1 MSTITHTLAPE
12 PFWII
17 INNEGTVAGGAR
29 MFTKRSLNKVQD
41 KIVYQDAAGT
51 IAWPNPIIFDL
62 NGVQG
67 PFYWTVDST
76 ALNDTYFLQVY
87 EAPVDGSGSDRG
99 PLIWDIDNFSPGTGG
114 GGGDVTTYN
123 DITNY
128 IANNQFIDHIDDVPS
143 PTNTTNLVIAP
154 SNHKGFTPA
163 LIAPV
168 VGTYGVVGPDIR
180 FIKNTT
186 VNADSI
192 SFPLFTL
199 ADFPLDGDV
208 TPVDYIRYV
217 CTTGLAGET
226 YKCFQFPITQKVKN
240 LANTQVT
247 FGLWAA
253 VDSTPVTINL
263 YARQYYG
270 NGTAATLESTSTR
283 LHFNTIALTSTWTW
297 YPMTFTVPD
306 TAGNSIGTPGLQ
318 TDDDAL
324 YIQVEMP
331 LSAPC
336 DVKFTKPALY
346 LGTVDPNMDFDN
358 YDQINSINST
368 PRTGDIKTTFVSNPA
383 STAANITLKGWVPMN
398 DGSIGNVAS
407 GATTRANKDTFQLYK
422 TIWDG
427 VIDTW
432 APVSTGRGATAV
444 ADFLAGKTLTLPRS
458 LGRAMAGA
466 GTGAGLTARVL
477 GQYLGAET
485 ISTAAMPS
493 HTHPTFNLG
502 GTFVGTGLGGDS
514 LSSGGGGLGTVGT
527 TGTTGSGAADG
538 NMEPTSFFNVFIKL

>member
-1 MSTITHTLAPE
+1 MAIIHTLAPE

-51 IAWPNPIIFDL
+51 IPWPNPIIFDL

-67 PFYWTVDST
+67 PFYWTVDSA
-76 ALNDTYFLQVY
+76 ALNDTYFLQVF
-87 EAPVDGSGSDRG
+87 EAPVDGSGSDKG
-99 PLIWDIDNFSPGTGG
+99 PLIWTIDDFSPGTGG
-114 GGGDVTTYN
+114 GGGDVTTYI

-163 LIAPV
+163 LINPV
-168 VGTYGVVGPDIR
+168 VGTYGVLGPDIR
-180 FIKNTT
+180 FVKNTT

-192 SFPLFTL
+192 SFPLFPL
-199 ADFPLDGDV
+199 ASAPLVGDV
-208 TPVDYIRYV
+208 TPVDYVRYQ
-217 CTTGLAGET
+217 CTTGIAGET

-240 LANTQVT
+240 LSNNTMT

-253 VDSTPVTINL
+253 VQATPVDINI
-263 YARQYYG
+263 YVRQYFG
-270 NGTAATLESTSTR
+270 SGTAATPESNATR
-283 LHFNTIALTSTWTW
+283 LLFNTISLSTTWTW
-297 YPMTFTVPD
+297 YPMAFAVPD
-306 TAGNSIGTPGLQ
+306 VAGDSIGTPGLQ

-324 YIQVEMP
+324 YIQIEMP

-336 DVKFTKPALY
+336 DVLFTKPALY
-346 LGTVDPNMDFDN
+346 LGNIDPNMDFDN

-368 PRTGDIKTTFVSNPA
+368 PRTGDIKTSLISSAPR
-383 STAANITLKGWVPMN
+383 GWIPMD
-398 DGSIGNVAS
+398 DGSIGNVGS

-427 VIDTW
+427 VFNNTW
-432 APVSTGRGATAV
+432 APVSGGYGATAI
-444 ADFLAGKTLTLPRS
+444 ADFLALKTLTLPRS

-466 GTGAGLTARVL
+466 GTGAGLTAHVL
-477 GQYLGAET
+477 GEWIGNETSTLSGANLPFGT
-485 ISTAAMPS
+485 P
-493 HTHPTFNLG
+493 FNA
-502 GTFVGTGLGGDS
+502 
-514 LSSGGGGLGTVGT
+514 
-527 TGTTGSGAADG
+527 TGSGTATTNAG
-538 NMEPTSFFNVFIKL
+538 VAFNVPASNLNGYTQGTSTPVSIIQPSSFMNVFIKL